1 MESCPVRKVSLSP
14 RCYLP
19 VQKLLLAVNN
29 KGLDATKI
37 GGDPQ
42 YLLRDFLWHTFFYL
56 LFGKLNLMCPESS
69 V

>member
-37 GGDPQ
+37 GGGSPISFKRLFMA
-42 YLLRDFLWHTFFYL
+42 YIL
-56 LFGKLNLMCPESS
+56 LFTLWKTELNVS
-69 V
+69 